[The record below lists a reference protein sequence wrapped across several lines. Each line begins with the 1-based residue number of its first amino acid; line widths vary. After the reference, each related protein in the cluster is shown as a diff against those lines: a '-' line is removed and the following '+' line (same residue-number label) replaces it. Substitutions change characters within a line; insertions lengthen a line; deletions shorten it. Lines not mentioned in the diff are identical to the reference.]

1 MTKIKQQNIQAGHN
15 RRISFRQ
22 LTCIIVLFVLISGC
36 GYTSKSLISRKI
48 NTIYIPIFEN
58 ETFRRGLEF
67 DLTTALKEEILSKT
81 KLRIAKKNGADTILT
96 GKIIRVDEGVITSNA
111 RDNIIENRVT
121 ITVNIALADRRT
133 GRELMLTDSLSNTAE
148 YIVTRGEN
156 INTAT
161 QECLAGLAEM
171 IVYQLEEKW

>member
-1 MTKIKQQNIQAGHN
+1 MKKIKQLIIWSDLGNK
-15 RRISFRQ
+15 ISFRQ
-22 LTCIIVLFVLISGC
+22 FTFMLCLFVLISGC
-36 GYTSKSLISRKI
+36 GYTTKSLISRNI
-48 NTIYIPIFEN
+48 NSVYIPIFGN
-58 ETFRRGLEF
+58 DTFRSGLEF